1 MVRGGKVVW
10 GVLVFVSDD
19 GGRGEREVG
28 GVEAMYGVREVG
40 GKWVKGG
47 NGIYIR

>member
-1 MVRGGKVVW
+1 MVA
-10 GVLVFVSDD
+10 
-19 GGRGEREVG
+19 RGEGSWRCRG
-28 GVEAMYGVREVG
+28 YGVREVG